1 MVSGRRKD
9 RPCASGS
16 FRFARRPDLGPA
28 DRWHGCAR
36 AHRCAGGPARQPELV
51 SGWESPAVRPLLP
64 RNISAS
70 IQPAVDR
77 RPLGRGD
84 RPQAVRLQPQVA
96 LALLEGMDHLD
107 SLPFWLILIGN
118 DYQYQESCMTAELWL
133 SELQENGYRLTEAR
147 RAVVELI
154 ASAQRA
160 LSPLEVYDL
169 ARAQHPGLGL
179 VSVYRTL
186 EKLEELHLIQRV
198 HQPRGCQA
206 FIAASRGHAHLF

>member
-1 MVSGRRKD
+1 
-9 RPCASGS
+9 
-16 FRFARRPDLGPA
+16 
-28 DRWHGCAR
+28 
-36 AHRCAGGPARQPELV
+36 
-51 SGWESPAVRPLLP
+51 
-64 RNISAS
+64 
-70 IQPAVDR
+70 
-77 RPLGRGD
+77 
-84 RPQAVRLQPQVA
+84 
-96 LALLEGMDHLD
+96 
-107 SLPFWLILIGN
+107 
-118 DYQYQESCMTAELWL
+118 MTAELWL

-206 FIAASRGHAHLF
+206 FIAASRGHEHLLLCQRCGSFTFFDGDDLEPLIRSLARKTGYRIDEHWLQLFGLCRTCR